1 MNNKKISEKVIKKS
15 DLFFESLKILF
26 PQTKAFLNGETHWQ
40 FLVAI
45 LLSAQMTDVG
55 VNNATKDFFKVM
67 NTPQDAIGLGADKIY
82 EFIKTINFAPKKAL
96 YILNSAQLLIKE
108 YNGIIPKTRKEL
120 IKLPGVGMKTAGV
133 FLLNEGFE
141 YAFPVDTHIRRI
153 AQSFGFTNSNNVDE
167 IEKDLSKI
175 FPKEQWLELHLR
187 MISYGRKYLKARD
200 IPETIEDAWKD
211 LEKNVAKYKQLQS

>member
-1 MNNKKISEKVIKKS
+1 
-15 DLFFESLKILF
+15 
-26 PQTKAFLNGETHWQ
+26 
-40 FLVAI
+40 
-45 LLSAQMTDVG
+45 
-55 VNNATKDFFKVM
+55 M

>member
-1 MNNKKISEKVIKKS
+1 MHKS
-15 DLFFESLKILF
+15 NLFFESLKILF
-26 PQTKAFLNGETHWQ
+26 PQTKAFLNGETDWQ

-45 LLSAQMTDVG
+45 LLSAQMTDRG
-55 VNNATKDFFKVM
+55 VNKATESFFKVM
-67 NTPQDAIGLGADKIY
+67 KTPQDAIDLGEDKIY
-82 EFIKTINFAPKKAL
+82 TFIKTINFAPKKAL
-96 YILNSAQLLIKE
+96 YILNSAQLLVKK

-133 FLLNEGFE
+133 FLLNKGFE

-211 LEKNVAKYKQLQS
+211 LEKNVEEYKRLQS

>member
-1 MNNKKISEKVIKKS
+1 MKNKTSIVTKEKAE
-15 DLFFESLKILF
+15 LFFNSLKILF
-26 PQTKAFLNGETHWQ
+26 PETKAFLNGETHWQ

-55 VNNATKDFFKVM
+55 VNKATESFFKVM
-67 NTPQDAIGLGADKIY
+67 KTPQDAIDLGADKIY

-96 YILNSAQLLIKE
+96 YILKSAELLVEK
-108 YNGIIPKTRKEL
+108 YDGIIPKTRKEL
-120 IKLPGVGMKTAGV
+120 VKLPGVGMKTAGV

-167 IEKDLSKI
+167 IEKDLREI

-187 MISYGRKYLKARD
+187 IISYGRKYLKARD
-200 IPETIEDAWKD
+200 IPENVSDAWRD
-211 LEKNVAKYKQLQS
+211 LEKNVENFRSL

>member
-1 MNNKKISEKVIKKS
+1 MKNKKSIVTKEKAE
-15 DLFFESLKILF
+15 LFFNSLKILF
-26 PQTKAFLNGETHWQ
+26 PETKAFLNGETHWQ

-55 VNNATKDFFKVM
+55 VNKATESFFKVM
-67 NTPQDAIGLGADKIY
+67 KTPQDAIDLGADKIY
-82 EFIKTINFAPKKAL
+82 EFVKTINFAPKKAL
-96 YILNSAQLLIKE
+96 YILKSAELLVEK
-108 YNGIIPKTRKEL
+108 YDGIIPKTRKEL
-120 IKLPGVGMKTAGV
+120 VKLPGVGMKTAGV

-167 IEKDLSKI
+167 IEKDLREI

-187 MISYGRKYLKARD
+187 IISYGRKYLKARD
-200 IPETIEDAWKD
+200 IPETVSDAWRD
-211 LEKNVAKYKQLQS
+211 LEKNVENFRSL

>member
-1 MNNKKISEKVIKKS
+1 VHKS
-15 DLFFESLKILF
+15 NLFFESLKILF
-26 PQTKAFLNGETHWQ
+26 PQTKAFLNGETDWQ

-45 LLSAQMTDVG
+45 LLSAQMTDRG
-55 VNNATKDFFKVM
+55 VNKATESFFKVM
-67 NTPQDAIGLGADKIY
+67 KTPQDAIDLGEDKIY
-82 EFIKTINFAPKKAL
+82 TFIKTINFAPKKAL
-96 YILNSAQLLIKE
+96 YILNSAQLLVKK

-133 FLLNEGFE
+133 FLLNKGFE

-211 LEKNVAKYKQLQS
+211 LEKNVEEYKRLQS